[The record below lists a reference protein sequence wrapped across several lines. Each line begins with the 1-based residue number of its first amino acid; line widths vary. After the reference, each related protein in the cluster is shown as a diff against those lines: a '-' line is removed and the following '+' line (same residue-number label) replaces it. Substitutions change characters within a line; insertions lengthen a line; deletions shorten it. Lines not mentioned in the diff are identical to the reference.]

1 MSNWFDK
8 QLSSSDLSLLPET
21 YENVNAFHRFLFIR
35 CILRDRTISE
45 ARYYVQDSLGIK
57 YLEIPVL
64 SLELLWDENDIREVP
79 TEIRCLCL
87 WSLFERRWLGSKI
100 NPSLTNKKIGIITN
114 KKLRLNQISFRTK
127 QDGQTS
133 IAPYIYMC
141 PVYKK
146 SINTDLHFITNL
158 KLASNNIPERW
169 ILRGV
174 ALLRDIK

>member
-64 SLELLWDENDIREVP
+64 SLELLWDESN
-79 TEIRCLCL
+79 
-87 WSLFERRWLGSKI
+87 SKI
-100 NPSLTNKKIGIITN
+100 SLLGLFSSSADSTSNIQTLTKKKNI
-114 KKLRLNQISFRTK
+114 
-127 QDGQTS
+127 
-133 IAPYIYMC
+133 
-141 PVYKK
+141 
-146 SINTDLHFITNL
+146 DLFIV
-158 KLASNNIPERW
+158 SMGEGR
-169 ILRGV
+169 
-174 ALLRDIK
+174 

>member
-64 SLELLWDENDIREVP
+64 SLELLWDESN
-79 TEIRCLCL
+79 
-87 WSLFERRWLGSKI
+87 SKI
-100 NPSLTNKKIGIITN
+100 SLLGLFSSSADSTSNIQTLTKKKNIDLFINAHLGLDYLEEFHEELISMDTFDP
-114 KKLRLNQISFRTK
+114 SFRVFV
-127 QDGQTS
+127 D
-133 IAPYIYMC
+133 
-141 PVYKK
+141 
-146 SINTDLHFITNL
+146 NNENNHEFI
-158 KLASNNIPERW
+158 R
-169 ILRGV
+169 
-174 ALLRDIK
+174 ALLT